1 MLIIQFV
8 KLNHVDYM
16 NYLVPIMTSIAII
29 SSTLNYIINPGI
41 IYSSNKVKEKV
52 HCASCKMLYPKMS
65 NNIVHCGICEICI
78 NGYDHHCGV
87 IGKCVGKF
95 NMVMPGMILINV
107 IALVWSSFSIRS
119 MAGHRHSM
127 MESRI
132 RKNMSMQDRDF
143 GADCMNICFGIL
155 PRWI

>member
-78 NGYDHHCGV
+78 NGYDFKNDTLSFCCLSF
-87 IGKCVGKF
+87 ILDQLIYPYTSF
-95 NMVMPGMILINV
+95 TRNMTKQILT
-107 IALVWSSFSIRS
+107 
-119 MAGHRHSM
+119 
-127 MESRI
+127 
-132 RKNMSMQDRDF
+132 DR
-143 GADCMNICFGIL
+143 
-155 PRWI
+155 